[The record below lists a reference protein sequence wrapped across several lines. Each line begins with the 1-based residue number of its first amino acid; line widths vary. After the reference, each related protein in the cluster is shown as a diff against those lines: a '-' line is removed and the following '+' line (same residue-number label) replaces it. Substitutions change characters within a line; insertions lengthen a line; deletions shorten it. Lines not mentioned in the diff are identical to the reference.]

1 MLVRDV
7 MTPDPVTISAHQSIG
22 TALARMRRGNF
33 RRLPVLDQGK
43 LVGIITDRDL
53 RLAMNSPYVLRE
65 GWYDSYLME
74 HIEVR
79 TCMTPNPVT
88 IAPDCD
94 LIVAVE
100 LMRTQKFGG
109 LPVIQNGNLAGILT
123 ETDLMDCLIKLLEKE
138 ATAASPGNGGSM
150 EGVHKRRTGAN

>member
-7 MTPDPVTISAHQSIG
+7 MTPDPVTIGAQQSIG

-94 LIVAVE
+94 LIEAVE

-109 LPVIQNGNLAGILT
+109 LPVVQNGILVGILT

-138 ATAASPGNGGSM
+138 ATATVSPAGDPKQS
-150 EGVHKRRTGAN
+150 VHKRMTGTS